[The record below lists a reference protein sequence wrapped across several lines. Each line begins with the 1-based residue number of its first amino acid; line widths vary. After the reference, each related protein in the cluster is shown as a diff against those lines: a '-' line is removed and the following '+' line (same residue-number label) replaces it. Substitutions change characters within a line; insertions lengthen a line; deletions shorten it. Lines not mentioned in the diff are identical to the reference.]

1 MTNNTDNNN
10 NTHNS
15 LKEKILQETLRSL
28 ETFSIDK
35 LNDIIRKSE
44 KEKREYG
51 FVFCGDTATPPFGN
65 ISHSELCSGAGCS
78 LEINDCKGKK
88 HVGTFHTHPRVKD
101 GRNFG
106 NLSGKDIYSTIS
118 HKEAFSCIGL
128 TEYYRPVIKCF
139 TPSFDIDQAIMSN
152 AHNAEDDYGKKL
164 AKVSK
169 QESNVDRKSV
179 DDLIEA
185 YDKGKIAD
193 SDLHKE
199 SESLSERLLSKEADL
214 TIRKE
219 TAFKLWHI

>member
-1 MTNNTDNNN
+1 MSNNIHGPN
-10 NTHNS
+10 NS

-35 LNDIIRKSE
+35 LNDIINKSE

-51 FVFCGDTATPPFGN
+51 LIFCGDTVTPPFGSL
-65 ISHSELCSGAGCS
+65 SHSELCSGKECL

-88 HVGTFHTHPRVKD
+88 HIGTFHTHPRIKI

-106 NLSGKDIYSTIS
+106 NLSGEDIYNAIF

-139 TPSFDIDQAIMSN
+139 TPQFDINPTIMLN

-169 QESNVDRKSV
+169 QGSNIDRKSV

-185 YDKGKIAD
+185 YDKRKITD
-193 SDLHKE
+193 SELHKE

-214 TIRKE
+214 TIRRQ
-219 TAFKLWHI
+219 TAFKLWHM

>member
-1 MTNNTDNNN
+1 MRNDTDN
-10 NTHNS
+10 

-35 LNDIIRKSE
+35 LEDIINKSE

-51 FVFCGDTATPPFGN
+51 IIFCGDTNVPPFGE
-65 ISHSELCSGAGCS
+65 ITHSDLCTGEEC
-78 LEINDCKGKK
+78 NVNMTDCKDKK
-88 HVGTFHTHPRVKD
+88 QIGTFHTHHRIKI
-101 GRNFG
+101 GRSFG
-106 NLSGKDIYSTIS
+106 NLSGEDIYNVIR

-128 TEYYRPVIKCF
+128 TEYYRPAIKCF
-139 TPSFDIDQAIMSN
+139 TPQLDIDPTIMSN

-169 QESNVDRKSV
+169 QGPNIDRKNV

-185 YDKGKIAD
+185 YDKRKITD
-193 SDLHKE
+193 NELHKE

-214 TIRKE
+214 TIRRQ